1 MKYAKRILAVLL
13 VLVLVFGL
21 SGCTAFETKMAK
33 AANKMKKVDNFR
45 SDVSM
50 VMALDMNMLG
60 MSLMDMAMEI
70 TGTLDIDK
78 DHGVMK
84 GDLHLDMMDEKSD
97 VLLYVE
103 QDGDLV
109 RTYSSNDGGETWTLK
124 EQPLD
129 AENSAGF
136 TGLFDIGGI
145 TDLDKDKLQQLKAIA
160 ETFEEIGT
168 EEVKGS
174 EATLYRGKL
183 SMNDVQDRTAL
194 VMLLDQLNEQ
204 MGTELTE
211 DDLTGISDMPVIIG
225 IDNQSGLITRL
236 AFDMTDMMQSI
247 VGIAMEIYL
256 TQMMEAEGSADVGID
271 AATLRMMKINVSE
284 CSLVADL
291 YDFNAVGD
299 VVIPDS
305 VRSSAV
311 PADSLPAAS

>member
-129 AENSAGF
+129 GENSAGF

-211 DDLTGISDMPVIIG
+211 EDLAGISDMPVIIG

-236 AFDMTDMMQSI
+236 AFDMTDMMQSV

-311 PADSLPAAS
+311 PVDSLPAAS